1 MSIKQFRLDP
11 FLISII
17 SVVILA
23 TLFPCQGEIKVFF
36 NYLTTIAIALLFFMH
51 GAKLSR
57 TALMT
62 GFGHWKLHLA
72 IFCSTFILF
81 PLLGIIMKP
90 ITIILITPLIYNGF
104 LYLCSLPGTVQAAIA
119 FTSVGKGNVP
129 AAIFSST
136 LSSILGV
143 FLSPLLVTLLLHQQ
157 GSGQEL
163 GRAIYSIIMQLVAPF
178 VVGHLSRPLLAAWV
192 ERNKTWI
199 SKIDRS
205 SILLVV
211 YTAFSEAVVGGI
223 WKQVSPYTLL
233 AIIVV
238 SCLLLSLVIFIN
250 ILIARLLGFSLPDT
264 VTLVFCGSK
273 KSLVNG
279 IPMANVLFPAASV
292 GIMVL
297 PLMLFHQLQMIVCA
311 FLAQRYAIKIEKLE
325 SEKK

>member
-1 MSIKQFRLDP
+1 MTIRQLRLDP
-11 FLISII
+11 FLISILC
-17 SVVILA
+17 VVLLA
-23 TLFPCQGEIKVFF
+23 TLIPCQGEIKVFF
-36 NYLTTIAIALLFFMH
+36 KYLTTAAIALLFFMH

-57 TALMT
+57 AALMT
-62 GFGHWKLHLA
+62 GVGHWKLHLA
-72 IFCSTFILF
+72 IFFSTFILF
-81 PLLGIIMKP
+81 PILGVIMQPVMLMLLTP
-90 ITIILITPLIYNGF
+90 IIYNGF

-157 GSGQEL
+157 SAGQDL
-163 GRAIYSIIMQLVAPF
+163 SQAIYSILLQLVVPF
-178 VVGHLSRPLLAAWV
+178 MAGHLSRPLLASWI
-192 ERNKTWI
+192 ERHKTWI

-211 YTAFSEAVVGGI
+211 YTAFSEAVVSGL
-223 WKQVSPYTLL
+223 WKQVNAYTLL

-238 SCLLLSLVIFIN
+238 SCFLLMLIMLIN
-250 ILIARLLGFSLPDT
+250 MLIARLLGFSLPDT

-279 IPMANVLFPAASV
+279 IPMANVLFPAATV

-325 SEKK
+325 SKV

>member
-1 MSIKQFRLDP
+1 MTIRQLRLDP
-11 FLISII
+11 FLMSIL
-17 SVVILA
+17 SVVLIA
-23 TLFPCQGEIKVFF
+23 TLLPCQGEIKVFF
-36 NYLTTIAIALLFFMH
+36 KYLTTAAIALLFFMH

-62 GFGHWKLHLA
+62 GVGHWKLHLA
-72 IFCSTFILF
+72 IFFSTFILF
-81 PLLGIIMKP
+81 PILGVIMQPVMVMLLSP
-90 ITIILITPLIYNGF
+90 ILYSGF

-157 GSGQEL
+157 SGEQDL
-163 GRAIYSIIMQLVAPF
+163 SHAISSILLQLVAPF
-178 VVGHLSRPLLAAWV
+178 IAGHLSRPLLASWI
-192 ERNKTWI
+192 ERHKSWI
-199 SKIDRS
+199 SKIDKS

-211 YTAFSEAVVGGI
+211 YTAFSEAVVSGI
-223 WKQVSPYTLL
+223 WKQVNAYTLL
-233 AIIVV
+233 TIIVV
-238 SCLLLSLVIFIN
+238 CCLLLAIVMLIN

-279 IPMANVLFPAASV
+279 IPMANVLFPSATV

-311 FLAQRYAIKIEKLE
+311 FLAQRYAIKIEKLQ
-325 SEKK
+325 SKV

>member
-1 MSIKQFRLDP
+1 MTIRQLRLDP
-11 FLISII
+11 FLMSIL
-17 SVVILA
+17 SVVLIA
-23 TLFPCQGEIKVFF
+23 TLLPCQGDIKVFF
-36 NYLTTIAIALLFFMH
+36 KYLTTAAIALLFFMH

-62 GFGHWKLHLA
+62 GVGHWKLHLA
-72 IFCSTFILF
+72 IFFSTFILF
-81 PLLGIIMKP
+81 PILGVIMQPVMVMLLSP
-90 ITIILITPLIYNGF
+90 ILYSGF

-157 GSGQEL
+157 SGEQDL
-163 GRAIYSIIMQLVAPF
+163 SHAISSILLQLVAPF
-178 VVGHLSRPLLAAWV
+178 IAGHLSRPLLASWI
-192 ERNKTWI
+192 ERHKSWI
-199 SKIDRS
+199 SKIDKS

-211 YTAFSEAVVGGI
+211 YTAFSEAVVSGI
-223 WKQVSPYTLL
+223 WKQVNAYTLL
-233 AIIVV
+233 TIIVV
-238 SCLLLSLVIFIN
+238 CCLLLAIVMLIN

-279 IPMANVLFPAASV
+279 IPMANVLFPSATV

-311 FLAQRYAIKIEKLE
+311 FLAQQYAIKIEKLQ
-325 SEKK
+325 SKV

>member
-1 MSIKQFRLDP
+1 MTIRQLRLDP
-11 FLISII
+11 FLMSILC
-17 SVVILA
+17 VVLLA
-23 TLFPCQGEIKVFF
+23 TLIPCQGEIKVFF
-36 NYLTTIAIALLFFMH
+36 KYLTTAAIALLFFMH

-57 TALMT
+57 AALMT
-62 GFGHWKLHLA
+62 GVGHWKLHLA
-72 IFCSTFILF
+72 IFFSTFILF
-81 PLLGIIMKP
+81 PILGVIMQPVMLMLLTP
-90 ITIILITPLIYNGF
+90 IIYNGF

-157 GSGQEL
+157 SAGQDL
-163 GRAIYSIIMQLVAPF
+163 SQAIYSILLQLVVPF
-178 VVGHLSRPLLAAWV
+178 MAGHLSRPLLASWI
-192 ERNKTWI
+192 ERHKTWI

-211 YTAFSEAVVGGI
+211 YTAFSEAVVSGL
-223 WKQVSPYTLL
+223 WKQVNAYTLL

-238 SCLLLSLVIFIN
+238 SCFLLMLIMLIN
-250 ILIARLLGFSLPDT
+250 MLIARLLGFSLPDT

-279 IPMANVLFPAASV
+279 IPMANVLFPAATV

-325 SEKK
+325 SKV

>member
-1 MSIKQFRLDP
+1 MTIKQLRLDP
-11 FLISII
+11 FLMSILC
-17 SVVILA
+17 VVLLA
-23 TLFPCQGEIKVFF
+23 TLIPCQGEIKVFF
-36 NYLTTIAIALLFFMH
+36 KYLTTAAIALLFFMH

-57 TALMT
+57 AAMMT
-62 GFGHWKLHLA
+62 GVGHWKLHLA
-72 IFCSTFILF
+72 IFFSTFILF
-81 PLLGIIMKP
+81 PILGVIMQPVMIMLLTP
-90 ITIILITPLIYNGF
+90 ILYNGF

-157 GSGQEL
+157 SAGQDL
-163 GRAIYSIIMQLVAPF
+163 SQAIYSILLQLVVPF
-178 VVGHLSRPLLAAWV
+178 IAGHLCRPLLASWI
-192 ERNKTWI
+192 ERHKSWI

-211 YTAFSEAVVGGI
+211 YTAFSEAVVSGI
-223 WKQVSPYTLL
+223 WKQVNIYTLL

-238 SCLLLSLVIFIN
+238 SCLLLTLIMLIN
-250 ILIARLLGFSLPDT
+250 MLIARLLGFSLPDT

-279 IPMANVLFPAASV
+279 IPMANVLFPAANV

-297 PLMLFHQLQMIVCA
+297 PLMLFHQIQMIVCA

-325 SEKK
+325 SKV

>member
-1 MSIKQFRLDP
+1 MTIRQLRLDP
-11 FLISII
+11 FLMSILC
-17 SVVILA
+17 VVLLA
-23 TLFPCQGEIKVFF
+23 TLIPCQGEIKVFF
-36 NYLTTIAIALLFFMH
+36 KYLTTAAIALLFFMH

-57 TALMT
+57 SALMT
-62 GFGHWKLHLA
+62 GVGHWKLHLA
-72 IFCSTFILF
+72 IFFSTFILF
-81 PLLGIIMKP
+81 PILGVIMQPVMLMLLTP
-90 ITIILITPLIYNGF
+90 IIYNGF

-157 GSGQEL
+157 SAGQDL
-163 GRAIYSIIMQLVAPF
+163 SQAIYSILLQLVVPF
-178 VVGHLSRPLLAAWV
+178 MAGHLSRPLLASWI
-192 ERNKTWI
+192 ERHKIWI

-211 YTAFSEAVVGGI
+211 YTAFSEAVVSGL
-223 WKQVSPYTLL
+223 WKQVNAYTLL

-238 SCLLLSLVIFIN
+238 SCFLLMLIMLIN
-250 ILIARLLGFSLPDT
+250 MLIARLLGFSLPDT

-279 IPMANVLFPAASV
+279 IPMANVLFPAATV

-325 SEKK
+325 SKV